1 MQPQQPRVVICGG
14 GVIGAAVAYFLAA
27 RGVPARI
34 VERARP
40 GAAASGHAG
49 GFLALDWN
57 DNTPIGPLARASFA
71 MHRELATSLGVD
83 VGYRELETLMVAGL
97 DAGDV
102 SRFRKLDSPRWLDG
116 NVAVHSVIG
125 TPATTA
131 QVNPLQF
138 TRALVDGAVARG
150 AELVTGAVH
159 GLERSGPGGSVTGV
173 LVDGNLIPADVVVLA
188 LGPWMSHARAW
199 VALPTIHA
207 LKGASIRLAADVP
220 AQAVFSDYRL
230 ASGKTVAPEIFP
242 RPGGEV
248 YINGVPEGEP
258 LPIDPDDITP
268 SDAACTELHRL
279 AGAHSSLLAAA
290 PITGRAACYRPMADD
305 GIPVIGPVP
314 GTPGVIAATGHGS
327 WGILNAPATGRMV
340 AEMIM
345 DGRSRSL
352 DATPYSPSRL
362 AAAMF

>member
-1 MQPQQPRVVICGG
+1 M
-14 GVIGAAVAYFLAA
+14 AYFLAA
-27 RGVPARI
+27 RGVPATI

-49 GFLALDWN
+49 GFIALDWN
-57 DNTPIGPLARASFA
+57 DNSPIGPLARASFA
-71 MHRELATSLGVD
+71 MHRELTTSLGVD
-83 VGYRELETLMVAGL
+83 VGYREIETLMVAGM

-102 SRFRKLDSPRWLDG
+102 SQLRRLDSPGWLDG

-125 TPATTA
+125 TRATTA

-138 TRALVDGAVARG
+138 TNALVDGAVSKG
-150 AELVTGAVH
+150 AKLMTGVVD
-159 GLERSGPGGSVTGV
+159 GLERTGPAGSVTGV
-173 LVDGNLIPADVVVLA
+173 LVDGNVIRADVVVLA
-188 LGPWMSHARAW
+188 LGPWMSQARAW

-230 ASGKTVAPEIFP
+230 ASGQSVAPEIFP

-248 YINGVPEGEP
+248 YVNGVPEDEP
-258 LPIDPDDITP
+258 LPVDPDDITP
-268 SDAACTELHRL
+268 SDAACAELHRL

-290 PITGRAACYRPMADD
+290 LITGRAACYRPIADD

-314 GTPGVIAATGHGS
+314 GAPGVIAATGHGS

-340 AEMIM
+340 AEMIL
-345 DGRSRSL
+345 DGGSHSL
-352 DATPYSPSRL
+352 DATPYSPGRL
-362 AAAMF
+362 RAGRS